1 MSIKYYESK
10 MNLNW
15 KPILK
20 SIIEVF
26 PLLLSHNQP
35 MHLLSWKTSS
45 VSVLVLRKVLS

>member
-26 PLLLSHNQP
+26 PLLLPRNQP
-35 MHLLSWKTSS
+35 MHLENFLENIICIG
-45 VSVLVLRKVLS
+45 LGAL